1 MPKLIQLTV
10 SCEDRPGALAR
21 IARLLGN
28 ARINILALLATA
40 AGQGGFVG
48 LVVDKPK
55 KAKIA
60 LGAAGMRFAER
71 PVFHIELPNTPGA
84 LATFVEKVAEKGINI
99 TAAYQTSVRG
109 AKKAS
114 VVLAVSDFEKA
125 ARIR

>member
-60 LGAAGMRFAER
+60 LGAAGMHFAEQ

-84 LATFVEKVAEKGINI
+84 LATFVEKVAEKGINV